1 MNDIDSDRMA
11 APTAQQTNRKRVVII
26 GGGFAGLETAR
37 GLARAPVDVLVL
49 DRANHHLFQPL
60 LYQVA
65 TAALSPGEIAQ
76 PIRHILRR
84 QANVT
89 VALAEVTGVDTH
101 HRRVL
106 TASQPPIAYDILV
119 IATGAAHSY
128 FGHPEWQEHAPG
140 LKTIDD
146 ALRLRSKV
154 LLAFE
159 RAEHAAD
166 PEERRRL
173 MTIAIV
179 GGGPTGVELA
189 GALAE
194 LVKGSFVREFRH
206 VRPADARILLF
217 EAAPRILGQFKP
229 DLATYAERALQRLGV
244 ELLVDTRVSAVGSD
258 GLTTSRGH
266 FPAETII
273 WAAGVQA
280 SPAGRWLG
288 VPTDRAGRIIANDDF
303 TVPGLPDVYALGDTA
318 AVPGPDGKPL
328 PGLAQVAQ
336 QQGRHLGREL
346 AAIIAANQTKPAPFR
361 YHSRGDMAT
370 IGRNAAIAQFDSIRM
385 RGFVAWILWGI
396 VHVIALTGF
405 ENRVLVVLRW
415 IWAYLTYGRSVRLV
429 SAGAL
434 KEEARPE

>member
-1 MNDIDSDRMA
+1 MIDPASA
-11 APTAQQTNRKRVVII
+11 ASQQSVPPTRKRVVII
-26 GGGFAGLETAR
+26 GAGFAGLETAR
-37 GLARAPVDVLVL
+37 ALADAPVEVVVL

-89 VALAEVTGVDTH
+89 VALTEVTGIDAQ
-101 HRRVL
+101 RRLVL
-106 TASQPPIAYDILV
+106 TETQPPIAYDILV
-119 IATGAAHSY
+119 IATGATHSY
-128 FGHPEWQEHAPG
+128 FGHPEWQQHAPG
-140 LKTIDD
+140 LKTVDD

-159 RAEHAAD
+159 RAEHASD

-206 VRPADARILLF
+206 VRPADASILLF

-229 DLATYAERALQRLGV
+229 DLATYAEHALQRLGV
-244 ELLVDTRVSAVGSD
+244 EVLVDTRVSAIGDD

-280 SPAGRWLG
+280 SPAGQWLG
-288 VPTDRAGRIIANDDF
+288 VATDRSGRIIAGEDF
-303 TVPGLPDVYALGDTA
+303 TVTGLPDIYVLGDTA
-318 AVPGPDGKPL
+318 AVPGQDGASL

-336 QQGRHLGREL
+336 QQGQHLGREL
-346 AAIIAANQTKPAPFR
+346 AAIIAGRRAKPRPFR
-361 YHSRGDMAT
+361 YRSRGDMAT
-370 IGRNAAIAQFDSIRM
+370 IGRNAAIAQFDSFRL

-434 KEEARPE
+434 RDAARPD